1 MADPGTPDA
10 DPFRSP
16 WLLSAESS
24 LLLVIDLQEKLL
36 PAMRDTGLLL
46 DRVERLLDGAALF
59 DVPVIGTEQ
68 YPRGLGGTVA
78 SIAAKLG
85 APFEKL
91 AFSGCGA
98 AGLSAELARRGR
110 RQIVLCG
117 IETHVCVQ
125 QTALDLIAAGYD
137 VHVPVDALS
146 SPPRTRSPHRARP
159 DGSLRRDDDD
169 GRGGV
174 VRVVRR
180 GRDRSLQA
188 ALGHRP
194 PPRSADILLKRRAPK
209 RRSPLHARTARPIG
223 GQVDH
228 SPGA

>member
-1 MADPGTPDA
+1 
-10 DPFRSP
+10 
-16 WLLSAESS
+16 
-24 LLLVIDLQEKLL
+24 
-36 PAMRDTGLLL
+36 
-46 DRVERLLDGAALF
+46 
-59 DVPVIGTEQ
+59 
-68 YPRGLGGTVA
+68 TVA

-146 SPPRTRSPHRARP
+146 SRRELDHRIA
-159 DGSLRRDDDD
+159 L
-169 GRGGV
+169 
-174 VRVVRR
+174 
-180 GRDRSLQA
+180 DRMD
-188 ALGHRP
+188 RC
-194 PPRSADILLKRRAPK
+194 
-209 RRSPLHARTARPIG
+209 
-223 GQVDH
+223 
-228 SPGA
+228 GATMTTVEAVLFEWC